1 MDYSPWGRKES
12 DMTERQHTVMAGG
25 RENASFNGLEV
36 SRVPSLTSAV
46 VVLTVV
52 WKLRL
57 SLSVNTSHTHC
68 PGALSEAVQDRLQV
82 CVRALKPLGQP
93 SNNGEGELDINICL
107 LSFWKVFCVL
117 RGSWSPLKELNNA
130 LLLAPLFPFPCSHSG
145 FPS

>member
-1 MDYSPWGRKES
+1 M
-12 DMTERQHTVMAGG
+12 
-25 RENASFNGLEV
+25 
-36 SRVPSLTSAV
+36 
-46 VVLTVV
+46 
-52 WKLRL
+52 
-57 SLSVNTSHTHC
+57 
-68 PGALSEAVQDRLQV
+68 

-107 LSFWKVFCVL
+107 LSFRKVFCVL